1 MNLEELNK
9 RVYRLYNQNM
19 SYLTEE
25 QQKQLRYRNQCY
37 GSAIKSIVAQYNGT
51 LTGDVENY
59 SRAFMDLG
67 GDQQYKIINKIIKRP
82 YDP

>member
-9 RVYRLYNQNM
+9 QVYRLYNQNM

-25 QQKQLRYRNQCY
+25 QQKQLRYRNRCY
-37 GSAIKSIVAQYNGT
+37 GAALKAIVAQYNGT
-51 LTGDVENY
+51 LTGDLENY

-67 GDQQYKIINKIIKRP
+67 GDRQYKIINKIIKRP